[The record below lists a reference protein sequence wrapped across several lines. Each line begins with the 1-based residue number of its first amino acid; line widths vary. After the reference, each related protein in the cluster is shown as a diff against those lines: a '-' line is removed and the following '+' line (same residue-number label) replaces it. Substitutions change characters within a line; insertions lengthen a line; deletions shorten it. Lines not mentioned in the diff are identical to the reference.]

1 MTKSNLQLILFISMI
16 ALAINFLTTLEIDHY
31 YNVIDREVFIAK
43 AVLFFGLGC
52 LLTYTLYE

>member
-1 MTKSNLQLILFISMI
+1 MIKSNLQLILFISMI
-16 ALAINFLTTLEIDHY
+16 ALAINFVTTLEIDHY

-52 LLTYTLYE
+52 LLLYFCYE